1 MFVQNRVTGALFVR
15 GWLRLGGT
23 LLLSPFSRA
32 MARAAAADPRLPGM
46 LLWLLLFRQWD
57 VRTAVA
63 ASPRCP
69 RALLALLAR
78 PGGRQWAVT
87 AAAAANPRAGRRF
100 LDRVTLE
107 GPARVRLHAATNPAL
122 PGTIADRLLAD
133 PDRYVRAVAAGNPA
147 ASPQALAALVGPMT
161 EPAWILRRA
170 GENPACP
177 QDLSDQV
184 LTWLALGG
192 AGDSDPAF
200 DPIGCTGSPG
210 EGGPAWYL
218 RQAATPD
225 GYASACDHPLWRV
238 RAMLLRQPN
247 GVRLSGRQVWALA
260 RDPRPEVRIGIASA
274 TQLAW
279 SVRRDLAHDGDP
291 RVAKIARDLLR
302 RTGASPGRWRKLA
315 WLRQPA
321 ILTLILL
328 GGLGGLVSLI
338 PGSGTP
344 SGSGLAGGGVT
355 IIGSSGVTSLLP
367 AHTYPL
373 PGGGSL
379 MCGALSTVGNGSSE
393 PAAMVVAGSEEIGV
407 QFTGGVVRTSDGVA
421 LDGGPQYVA
430 TGQAMAYLLPDTP
443 VRVAVLVMKPSGAGV
458 LALSVEACG

>member
-1 MFVQNRVTGALFVR
+1 MFVPNMATGALFVR

-46 LLWLLLFRQWD
+46 VLWLLAFHRWD
-57 VRTAVA
+57 VRAVIA

-69 RALLALLAR
+69 RALLALLAQS
-78 PGGRQWAVT
+78 GDRQWAVT

-122 PGTIADRLLAD
+122 PGKIADRLLTD

-147 ASPQALAALVGPMT
+147 VSPQALAALAGPMT
-161 EPAWILRRA
+161 EPAWILRRV
-170 GENPACP
+170 GENRACP
-177 QDLSDQV
+177 QKLSDQV
-184 LTWLALGG
+184 LTWLSLGG
-192 AGDSDPAF
+192 AGDSDLAF

-210 EGGPAWYL
+210 EGGSAWYL

-225 GYASACDHPLWRV
+225 GYASACEHPLWRV

-260 RDPRPEVRIGIASA
+260 RDPRPEVRIGIASV
-274 TQLAW
+274 TRLTW
-279 SVRRDLAHDGDP
+279 GVRRELAHDGDP
-291 RVAKIARDLLR
+291 RVARIARELLR
-302 RTGASPGRWRKLA
+302 RKGASPGRWRKLA

-321 ILTLILL
+321 VLSLVLL
-328 GGLGGLVSLI
+328 GGIAGLIASV

-344 SGSGLAGGGVT
+344 SGPVPAGGGVV
-355 IIGSSGVTSLLP
+355 IIGSNGVTSMLP
-367 AHTYPL
+367 AHTYSL
-373 PGGGSL
+373 PGGGGL
-379 MCGALSTVGNGSSE
+379 VCGALSNVGNGSSE
-393 PAAMVVAGSEEIGV
+393 PVAMVTAGSEEISV
-407 QFTGGVVRTSDGVA
+407 QFSGGVVRTSDGVA
-421 LDGGPQYVA
+421 LDGGPEYVA
-430 TGQAMAYLLPDTP
+430 TGQAMFYLLPETP
-443 VRVAVLVMKPSGAGV
+443 VRVSVLAMQPGGAGV
-458 LALSVEACG
+458 PALTVKACG